1 MPVRVALEEIWR
13 GPGRGR
19 RGWYGAP
26 EREAP
31 RCGDSLVATV
41 AALLAGVALRT
52 VTVWFRDHGPSWGGV
67 ALDGNGAL
75 VFLLLVPLAILLLE
89 VLCSRRGARLGMVLV
104 PPAVLAGTFVLGG
117 GV

>member
-1 MPVRVALEEIWR
+1 MR
-13 GPGRGR
+13 
-19 RGWYGAP
+19 
-26 EREAP
+26 
-31 RCGDSLVATV
+31 DSLLATV
-41 AALLAGVALRT
+41 AALLAGVAVRT
-52 VTVWFRDHGPSWGGV
+52 VTVWFRDHGPSWGAV

-89 VLCSRRGARLGMVLV
+89 VLCYRRGARLGMVLV